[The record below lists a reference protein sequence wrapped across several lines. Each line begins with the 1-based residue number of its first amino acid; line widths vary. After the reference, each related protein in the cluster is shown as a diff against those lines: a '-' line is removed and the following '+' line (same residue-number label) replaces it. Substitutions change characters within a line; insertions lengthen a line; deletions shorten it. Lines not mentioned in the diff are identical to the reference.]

1 VVSLVVEES
10 SLHLRSLLV
19 NQFNVEQGTF
29 GSRILPGLLGMLLSD
44 SGLNLPVE
52 EEGVEGFD
60 GSEALVFSGVTPLV
74 LRFSIDSIVNSWVG
88 DALRTVNF
96 SFRTFLLLLLFLSVF
111 DVREA
116 STGVF
121 DSSGSLLVSCRG
133 HGFVLLLDG
142 NVFVSLFKRDLNVTL
157 GELVVSFLNIFLIL
171 VRVSDPVTESGVENA
186 RGFFEK

>member
-1 VVSLVVEES
+1 
-10 SLHLRSLLV
+10 
-19 NQFNVEQGTF
+19 
-29 GSRILPGLLGMLLSD
+29 MLLSD

-116 STGVF
+116 STGIF

-171 VRVSDPVTESGVENA
+171 VRVSDSVTESGVENA

>member
-1 VVSLVVEES
+1 
-10 SLHLRSLLV
+10 
-19 NQFNVEQGTF
+19 
-29 GSRILPGLLGMLLSD
+29 
-44 SGLNLPVE
+44 
-52 EEGVEGFD
+52 
-60 GSEALVFSGVTPLV
+60 
-74 LRFSIDSIVNSWVG
+74 
-88 DALRTVNF
+88 
-96 SFRTFLLLLLFLSVF
+96 LFLSVF

-116 STGVF
+116 STGIF

-171 VRVSDPVTESGVENA
+171 VRVSDSVTESGVENA